1 MIRHAPRSIAR
12 ASLIGFSVIAMMLA
26 LVIPVRGVGLPQM
39 PDKNDT
45 NAMEQF
51 RIKVYYEA
59 QKSQEEKLKVGQQ
72 RYDMVLSNRLKVQ
85 AGMAAE
91 LADRE
96 KQVVLQPEPTAE
108 SNAVNQEPNT
118 WVVTAVGAAVI
129 GLGFLGFRYYLSRLD
144 LRDTASQKRSKS
156 LQI

>member
-1 MIRHAPRSIAR
+1 MRRKNRS
-12 ASLIGFSVIAMMLA
+12 
-26 LVIPVRGVGLPQM
+26 
-39 PDKNDT
+39 
-45 NAMEQF
+45 
-51 RIKVYYEA
+51 
-59 QKSQEEKLKVGQQ
+59 EEKLKVGKQ
-72 RYDMVLSNRLKVQ
+72 RYELMLSNRVKVQ
-85 AGMAAE
+85 TAMAAE

-108 SNAVNQEPNT
+108 SNAVNQESNT
-118 WVVTAVGAAVI
+118 WVVTAVGAALI